1 MLNTNDIFKKADEE
15 FIETEKSSAL
25 IFDGKVLHL
34 YRDEIYLPNGKEGFR
49 EYCRHMGAV
58 CVVPVT
64 DEGEIICVRQY
75 RYAVG
80 RTVLEIPAGKLDS
93 KYEIPLDAAV
103 RELREE
109 TGATAKKITYM
120 GEYFSSP
127 AILDE
132 RIHMFLAEGLEF
144 GETDFDEDEF
154 IEIVKIPV
162 DELVGLIMRGEI
174 IDGKT
179 QAAVMRA
186 ALAINKE
193 LKNPNC

>member
-1 MLNTNDIFKKADEE
+1 MNDIAKFEE
-15 FIETEKSSAL
+15 KQKSSQL

-34 YRDEIYLPNGKEGFR
+34 YRDEIHLPDGREAFR
-49 EYCRHMGAV
+49 EYCRHIGAV

-75 RYAVG
+75 RYPLASVM
-80 RTVLEIPAGKLDS
+80 LEIPAGKLDS
-93 KYEIPLDAAV
+93 KAEDPREAAI

-109 TGATAKKITYM
+109 TGATCRKITYM
-120 GEYFSSP
+120 GKYYSSP

-132 RIHMFLAEGLEF
+132 CIHMYMAEGLEF

-162 DELVGLIMRGEI
+162 DELVGMIMRGEVP
-174 IDGKT
+174 DGKT

-186 ALAINKE
+186 AFEIGSRG
-193 LKNPNC
+193 

>member
-1 MLNTNDIFKKADEE
+1 MENLSKLEEKMKASE
-15 FIETEKSSAL
+15 L

-34 YRDEIYLPNGKEGFR
+34 YKDDIILPDGREAFR

-75 RYAVG
+75 RYAIG
-80 RTVLEIPAGKLDS
+80 QATLEIPAGKLDS
-93 KYEIPLDAAV
+93 RDEDPKEAAL

-109 TGATAKKITYM
+109 TGATCKALTYM
-120 GEYFSSP
+120 GRFFSSP

-132 RIHMFLAEGLEF
+132 CIHMYLAEGLEF
-144 GETDFDEDEF
+144 GDTDFDEDEF
-154 IEIVKIPV
+154 IEIVKIPA
-162 DELVGLIMRGEI
+162 DELVDAIMKGEI

-186 ALAINKE
+186 AVAIGRRAK
-193 LKNPNC
+193 K

>member
-1 MLNTNDIFKKADEE
+1 MSDINKFK
-15 FIETEKSSAL
+15 ETEKSSEL

-34 YRDEIYLPNGKEGFR
+34 YRDDIYLPDGREAFR
-49 EYCRHMGAV
+49 EYCRHTGAV
-58 CVVPVT
+58 CIVPVT

-75 RYAVG
+75 RYAIG
-80 RTVLEIPAGKLDS
+80 QTTLEIPAGKLDS
-93 KYEIPLDAAV
+93 KEEDPLCAAI

-109 TGATAKKITYM
+109 TGAEAGRISYM
-120 GEYFSSP
+120 GKYFSSP

-132 RIHMFLAEGLEF
+132 CIYMYLAEELKF
-144 GETDFDEDEF
+144 GETDFDDDEF

-162 DELVGLIMRGEI
+162 DELVKMIMAGEV

-186 ALAINKE
+186 ALDLGTRCKKAN
-193 LKNPNC
+193 

>member
-1 MLNTNDIFKKADEE
+1 MNEIAKFEE
-15 FIETEKSSAL
+15 KQKSSEF

-34 YRDEIYLPNGKEGFR
+34 YRDEIYLPDGREAFR
-49 EYCRHMGAV
+49 EYCRHIGAV

-75 RYAVG
+75 RYPVAAVM
-80 RTVLEIPAGKLDS
+80 LEIPAGKLDS
-93 KYEIPLDAAV
+93 KTEDPREAAI

-109 TGATAKKITYM
+109 TGATCQKLTYM
-120 GEYFSSP
+120 GKYYSSP

-132 RIHMFLAEGLEF
+132 CIHMYMAQGLEF
-144 GETDFDEDEF
+144 GDTDFDEDEF

-162 DELVGLIMRGEI
+162 DELVDMIMRGEI
-174 IDGKT
+174 PDGKT

-186 ALAINKE
+186 AYAIGTRGKQI
-193 LKNPNC
+193 